1 MENNTQEA
9 GNNIIDLKE
18 EKNEQ
23 KAISNP
29 SQTPKK
35 TWVVLK
41 K

>member
-9 GNNIIDLKE
+9 GNNIINHIE

-35 TWVVLK
+35 LG
-41 K
+41 